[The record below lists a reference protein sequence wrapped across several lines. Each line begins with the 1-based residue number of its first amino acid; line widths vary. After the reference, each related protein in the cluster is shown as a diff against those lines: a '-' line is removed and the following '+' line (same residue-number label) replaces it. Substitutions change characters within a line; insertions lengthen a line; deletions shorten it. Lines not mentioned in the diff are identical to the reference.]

1 MRALTDMILP
11 MHTMTTTL
19 TVATALAP
27 QSKRSAPGCAL
38 AIATA
43 ALLLPA
49 LPAFAQAWPVKPVRW
64 IAPYPPGGSSDLVA
78 RAIGNRLAELLG
90 QPVLIDNRPGV
101 GGSLGTELAAR
112 AAPDGYTMLLANIAP
127 LAINPHIYPKL
138 GYDVMR
144 DFEAVSLLATG
155 PTLLVVGPSLPVKNL
170 QELIAL
176 AKAKP
181 GAIKYGTGGSGT
193 PAHLTTE
200 LLRLMTGVELLH
212 VPYKGTGQS
221 VTDLLGGQIDFVF
234 ASPPVAAAHV
244 KSGTL
249 RAPARR
255 RQWCCTRR
263 LHPCCCTSRRRSSLG
278 LPPLAAACAS
288 RRCRKRTLH
297 DAEHSPHSS
306 QSRILHATAQSFAS
320 SSAGHA
326 RPSDDGRATMKRVR
340 SLRPVAAAHSDQPL
354 HSPTAQSTC
363 NTLAMRSA
371 RTV

>member
-1 MRALTDMILP
+1 MKSEPALTEIRIRIR
-11 MHTMTTTL
+11 TL
-19 TVATALAP
+19 ALAL
-27 QSKRSAPGCAL
+27 SAVPAL
-38 AIATA
+38 AIATPA
-43 ALLLPA
+43 A
-49 LPAFAQAWPVKPVRW
+49 AQSWPLKPVRW

-78 RAIGNRLAELLG
+78 RAVGSRLAEQLG

-170 QELIAL
+170 QDLIAL

-200 LLRLMTGVELLH
+200 LLRLMTGIQLLH

-244 KSGTL
+244 KSGKLRALAASSAKRTPLAPDIPTVAESGVPGFDMVTWWGAVVPAKTPAPIIDRLNATL
-249 RAPARR
+249 RKSLEFADTQERFAALGIDVQSSTPAAF
-255 RQWCCTRR
+255 
-263 LHPCCCTSRRRSSLG
+263 RSFIAAELARYAKLSKQVG
-278 LPPLAAACAS
+278 L
-288 RRCRKRTLH
+288 KN
-297 DAEHSPHSS
+297 E
-306 QSRILHATAQSFAS
+306 
-320 SSAGHA
+320 
-326 RPSDDGRATMKRVR
+326 
-340 SLRPVAAAHSDQPL
+340 
-354 HSPTAQSTC
+354 
-363 NTLAMRSA
+363 
-371 RTV
+371 

>member
-1 MRALTDMILP
+1 MIDKPSPRRGPRPHAALGLA
-11 MHTMTTTL
+11 L
-19 TVATALAP
+19 SSLASLATAM
-27 QSKRSAPGCAL
+27 
-38 AIATA
+38 
-43 ALLLPA
+43 PA
-49 LPAFAQAWPVKPVRW
+49 LAQAWPAKPVRW

-78 RAIGNRLAELLG
+78 RAIGTRLAELLG

-244 KSGTL
+244 KSGKL
-249 RAPARR
+249 RALAA
-255 RQWCCTRR
+255 
-263 LHPCCCTSRRRSSLG
+263 SSAKRT
-278 LPPLAAACAS
+278 PLAPDIPTVAESGVPGFDMVTWWGAVVPAKTSAPIIDRLNAMLRKSLEFADTQERFAALGIDVQSSTPAAF
-288 RRCRKRTLH
+288 RAFMA
-297 DAEHSPHSS
+297 AE
-306 QSRILHATAQSFAS
+306 L
-320 SSAGHA
+320 A
-326 RPSDDGRATMKRVR
+326 RYAKLSKQVGLK
-340 SLRPVAAAHSDQPL
+340 
-354 HSPTAQSTC
+354 
-363 NTLAMRSA
+363 NE
-371 RTV
+371 

>member
-1 MRALTDMILP
+1 MIDKPSPRSGPRPHAALGLG
-11 MHTMTTTL
+11 L
-19 TVATALAP
+19 ALSSLAALATAM
-27 QSKRSAPGCAL
+27 
-38 AIATA
+38 
-43 ALLLPA
+43 PA
-49 LPAFAQAWPVKPVRW
+49 SAQAWPAKPVRW

-244 KSGTL
+244 KSGKL
-249 RAPARR
+249 RALAA
-255 RQWCCTRR
+255 
-263 LHPCCCTSRRRSSLG
+263 SSAKRT
-278 LPPLAAACAS
+278 PLAPDIPTVAESGVPGFDMVTWWGAVVPAKTSAPIIDRLNAMLRKSLEFADTQERFAALGIDVQSSTPAAF
-288 RRCRKRTLH
+288 RGFMA
-297 DAEHSPHSS
+297 AE
-306 QSRILHATAQSFAS
+306 L
-320 SSAGHA
+320 A
-326 RPSDDGRATMKRVR
+326 RYAKLSKQVGLK
-340 SLRPVAAAHSDQPL
+340 
-354 HSPTAQSTC
+354 
-363 NTLAMRSA
+363 NE
-371 RTV
+371 

>member
-1 MRALTDMILP
+1 MKSEPALTEIRIRIS
-11 MHTMTTTL
+11 TL
-19 TVATALAP
+19 ALAL
-27 QSKRSAPGCAL
+27 SAVPAL
-38 AIATA
+38 AIATPA
-43 ALLLPA
+43 A
-49 LPAFAQAWPVKPVRW
+49 AQSWPLKPVRW

-78 RAIGNRLAELLG
+78 RAVGSRLAEQLG

-170 QELIAL
+170 QDLIAL

-200 LLRLMTGVELLH
+200 LLRLMTGIQLLH

-244 KSGTL
+244 KSGKLRALAASSAKRTPLAPDIPTVAESGVPGFDMVTWWGAVVPAKTPAPIIDRLNATL
-249 RAPARR
+249 RKSLEFADTQERFAALGIDVQSSTPAAF
-255 RQWCCTRR
+255 
-263 LHPCCCTSRRRSSLG
+263 RSFIAAELARYAKLSKQVG
-278 LPPLAAACAS
+278 L
-288 RRCRKRTLH
+288 KN
-297 DAEHSPHSS
+297 E
-306 QSRILHATAQSFAS
+306 
-320 SSAGHA
+320 
-326 RPSDDGRATMKRVR
+326 
-340 SLRPVAAAHSDQPL
+340 
-354 HSPTAQSTC
+354 
-363 NTLAMRSA
+363 
-371 RTV
+371 

>member
-1 MRALTDMILP
+1 LTDTEFRMR
-11 MHTMTTTL
+11 TL
-19 TVATALAP
+19 ALAL
-27 QSKRSAPGCAL
+27 SAVPAL
-38 AIATA
+38 AIAT
-43 ALLLPA
+43 PA
-49 LPAFAQAWPVKPVRW
+49 SAQAWPAKPVRW

-78 RAIGNRLAELLG
+78 RAVGNRLAEQLG

-155 PTLLVVGPSLPVKNL
+155 PTLLVVGPSLPVKSL

-176 AKAKP
+176 AKTKP

-200 LLRLMTGVELLH
+200 LLRLMTGIELLH

-244 KSGTL
+244 KSGKL
-249 RAPARR
+249 RALAA
-255 RQWCCTRR
+255 
-263 LHPCCCTSRRRSSLG
+263 SSAKRT
-278 LPPLAAACAS
+278 PLAPDIPTVAESGVPGFDMVTWWGAVVPAKTPAAIIDRLNAML
-288 RRCRKRTLH
+288 RKSLEFADTQERFAALGIDVQSSTPAAFRSFMA
-297 DAEHSPHSS
+297 AE
-306 QSRILHATAQSFAS
+306 L
-320 SSAGHA
+320 A
-326 RPSDDGRATMKRVR
+326 RYAKLSKQVGLK
-340 SLRPVAAAHSDQPL
+340 
-354 HSPTAQSTC
+354 
-363 NTLAMRSA
+363 NE
-371 RTV
+371 

>member
-1 MRALTDMILP
+1 LTDLAFRIR
-11 MHTMTTTL
+11 TL
-19 TVATALAP
+19 ALAL
-27 QSKRSAPGCAL
+27 SAVPAL
-38 AIATA
+38 AIATPA
-43 ALLLPA
+43 A
-49 LPAFAQAWPVKPVRW
+49 AQAWPAKPMRW

-78 RAIGNRLAELLG
+78 RAVGTRLAEQLG

-200 LLRLMTGVELLH
+200 LLRLMTGIELLH

-244 KSGTL
+244 KSGKL
-249 RAPARR
+249 RALAA
-255 RQWCCTRR
+255 
-263 LHPCCCTSRRRSSLG
+263 SSAKRT
-278 LPPLAAACAS
+278 PLAPDIPTVAESGVPGFDMVTWWGAVVPAKTPAAIIDRLNAML
-288 RRCRKRTLH
+288 RKSLEFADTQERFAALGIDVQSSTPAAFRSFMA
-297 DAEHSPHSS
+297 AE
-306 QSRILHATAQSFAS
+306 L
-320 SSAGHA
+320 A
-326 RPSDDGRATMKRVR
+326 RYAKLSKQVGLK
-340 SLRPVAAAHSDQPL
+340 
-354 HSPTAQSTC
+354 
-363 NTLAMRSA
+363 NE
-371 RTV
+371 

>member
-1 MRALTDMILP
+1 MTDLAFRIR
-11 MHTMTTTL
+11 TL
-19 TVATALAP
+19 ALAL
-27 QSKRSAPGCAL
+27 SAVPAL
-38 AIATA
+38 AIATPA
-43 ALLLPA
+43 A
-49 LPAFAQAWPVKPVRW
+49 AQAWPAKPMRW

-78 RAIGNRLAELLG
+78 RAVGTRLAEQLG

-200 LLRLMTGVELLH
+200 LLRLMTGIELLH
-212 VPYKGTGQS
+212 MPYKGTGQS

-244 KSGTL
+244 KSGKL
-249 RAPARR
+249 RALAA
-255 RQWCCTRR
+255 
-263 LHPCCCTSRRRSSLG
+263 SSAKRT
-278 LPPLAAACAS
+278 PLAPDIPTVAESGVPGFDMVTWWGAVVPAKTPAAIIDRLNAML
-288 RRCRKRTLH
+288 RKSLEFADTQERFAALGIDVQSSTPAAFRSFMA
-297 DAEHSPHSS
+297 AE
-306 QSRILHATAQSFAS
+306 L
-320 SSAGHA
+320 A
-326 RPSDDGRATMKRVR
+326 RYAKLSKQVGLK
-340 SLRPVAAAHSDQPL
+340 
-354 HSPTAQSTC
+354 
-363 NTLAMRSA
+363 NE
-371 RTV
+371 

>member
-1 MRALTDMILP
+1 MTDLAFRIR
-11 MHTMTTTL
+11 TL
-19 TVATALAP
+19 ALAL
-27 QSKRSAPGCAL
+27 SAVPAL
-38 AIATA
+38 AIATPA
-43 ALLLPA
+43 A
-49 LPAFAQAWPVKPVRW
+49 AQAWPAKPMRW

-78 RAIGNRLAELLG
+78 RAVGTRLAEQLG

-200 LLRLMTGVELLH
+200 LLRLMTGIELLH

-244 KSGTL
+244 KSGKL
-249 RAPARR
+249 RALAA
-255 RQWCCTRR
+255 
-263 LHPCCCTSRRRSSLG
+263 SSAKRT
-278 LPPLAAACAS
+278 PLAPDIPTVAESGVPGFDMVTWWGAVVPAKTPAAIIDRLNAML
-288 RRCRKRTLH
+288 RKSLEFADTQERFAALGIDVQSSTPAAFRSFMA
-297 DAEHSPHSS
+297 AE
-306 QSRILHATAQSFAS
+306 L
-320 SSAGHA
+320 A
-326 RPSDDGRATMKRVR
+326 RYAKLSKQVGLK
-340 SLRPVAAAHSDQPL
+340 
-354 HSPTAQSTC
+354 
-363 NTLAMRSA
+363 NE
-371 RTV
+371 